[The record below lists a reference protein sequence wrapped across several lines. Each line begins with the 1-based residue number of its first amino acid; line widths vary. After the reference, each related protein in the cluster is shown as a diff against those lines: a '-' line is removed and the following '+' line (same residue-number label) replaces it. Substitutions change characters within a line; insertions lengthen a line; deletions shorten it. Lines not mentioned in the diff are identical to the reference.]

1 MASLWKH
8 PKSKFWVACYTDTT
22 GRQRKVSTK
31 IEATEK
37 NRKQAMRIAD
47 EMESA
52 HRTRA
57 TTTQI
62 VRMLGGLVKEVTGQ
76 DMASMTVRG
85 FIEGYLARRK
95 GEVKPN
101 TFAAYKT
108 AAGVFLSWLGESADG
123 DMFRIERQHIQG
135 FRDHLA
141 TRLSTVSANKY
152 LKYLRVF
159 FADAKRD
166 RVIFENPC
174 EDVATL
180 KRQTAGTARRGF
192 SLKELGVVMRE
203 VEGTEWVSLVR
214 LGLYTGQRIGD
225 LAALRWG
232 AVDLVNGEVR
242 FTTAKTGRVVIV
254 PICAPLKEH
263 LLSLP
268 ATDSPD
274 AFVHPRAASLGT
286 NALSREFGEVLARC
300 GFRARVSHRKIDGR
314 EGGRSGAREGNALS
328 FHSLRHSAVSMMK
341 NAGISPAIVQDL
353 VGHESAEMSA
363 HYTHIESDSKRKAL
377 ATLPAI

>member
-31 IEATEK
+31 IVATEK
-37 NRKQAMRIAD
+37 TRKQAMRIAD

-52 HRTRA
+52 HKTRA

-85 FIEGYLARRK
+85 FIEGYLKRRK

-108 AAGVFLSWLGESADG
+108 AAETFLKWLGESAED

-180 KRQTAGTARRGF
+180 KQQTAGTSRRGF

-203 VEGTEWVSLVR
+203 VAGTEWVSLVR

-225 LAALRWG
+225 LAGLRWG
-232 AVDLVNGEVR
+232 AVDLVHDEIR

-268 ATDSPD
+268 ASDSPD
-274 AFVHPRAASLGT
+274 ALVHPRAASLGT

-300 GFRARVSHRKIDGR
+300 GFRARASHRKIEGR
-314 EGGRSGAREGNALS
+314 EGGRSSARKGNELC
-328 FHSLRHSAVSMMK
+328 FHSLRYSAVSMMK
-341 NAGISPAIVQDL
+341 NAGISSAIVQDV
-353 VGHESAEMSA
+353 VGHESAEISA
-363 HYTHIESDSKRKAL
+363 HYTHIDNDAKRKAV
-377 ATLPAI
+377 ASLPKI